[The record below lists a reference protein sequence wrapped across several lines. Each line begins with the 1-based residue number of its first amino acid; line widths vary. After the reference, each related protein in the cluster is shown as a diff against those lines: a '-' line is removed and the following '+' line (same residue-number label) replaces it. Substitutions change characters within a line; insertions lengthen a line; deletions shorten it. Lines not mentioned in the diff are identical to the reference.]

1 MSIPVDIIQMGIRV
15 IIIEAL
21 LICSNSK
28 LSSMIVCI
36 GEERHK
42 ERHWYKERLYQGR
55 LYQERL
61 YQGRLYQGRLYQ
73 ERLYQERLY
82 QERLYQERHR
92 HQERHWH
99 QEKIK
104 L

>member
-1 MSIPVDIIQMGIRV
+1 MGIRV
-15 IIIEAL
+15 L
-21 LICSNSK
+21 LKHYLFVHHSNPK

-42 ERHWYKERLYQGR
+42 ERHWYEERLS
-55 LYQERL
+55 QERL
-61 YQGRLYQGRLYQ
+61 S
-73 ERLYQERLY
+73 
-82 QERLYQERHR
+82 QERHR
-92 HQERHWH
+92 YQERHWH